1 MNNITFADASS
12 DFDQAKYLI
21 FGAPFDWTTSYRP
34 GTRFGPGAIRE
45 ASYNFEPF
53 NYEFGISLTNIPV
66 FDMGNLDEWLIIKD
80 VLDDICNMAKNA
92 VINGKFPILLGG
104 EHSVSPG
111 AVRAFED
118 EKIAVIIID
127 AHLDFRD
134 SYLGSKNSH
143 ACAHRRIADLIGV
156 ENVISLGVRS
166 ISDEE
171 NMNEAN
177 FIDSF
182 EIKREGMEKSLK
194 KALKILG
201 NPEKVYM
208 SLDIDGLDPIF
219 APGTGTPEPFGLTD
233 TDVKYVIDAL
243 AAKLVGFDV
252 VEVSPPYDH
261 GQTANLAAR
270 LVREVIAATW
280 VANDQK
286 A

>member
-1 MNNITFADASS
+1 MNNITFADAVS

-53 NYEFGISLTNIPV
+53 NYEFGISLADIPV
-66 FDMGNLDEWLIIKD
+66 IDTGNLNEWLIIEE
-80 VLDDICNMAKNA
+80 VLDDIYNTARNA
-92 VINGKFPILLGG
+92 LLNGKFPILLGG

-111 AVRAFED
+111 AVRAFKD
-118 EKIAVIIID
+118 EKIAVVIID

-143 ACAHRRIADLIGV
+143 ACAHRRIADLVGV

-194 KALKILG
+194 KALETLG
-201 NPEKVYM
+201 NPEKVYL

-243 AAKLVGFDV
+243 APRLVGFDV

-280 VANDQK
+280 AAKNQK

>member
-1 MNNITFADASS
+1 LNNITFADASS

-66 FDMGNLDEWLIIKD
+66 FDTGNLDEWLIIKD
-80 VLDDICNMAKNA
+80 VLDDICNTAKNA
-92 VINGKFPILLGG
+92 LINGKFPILLGG

-118 EKIAVIIID
+118 EKMAVIIID

>member
-1 MNNITFADASS
+1 MNNITFADAVS
-12 DFDQAKYLI
+12 DRDRAKYLI

-53 NYEFGISLTNIPV
+53 NYEFGISLTDIPV
-66 FDMGNLDEWLIIKD
+66 FDMGNLDEWLIIED
-80 VLDDICNMAKNA
+80 VLNEIRDTTRDALRS
-92 VINGKFPILLGG
+92 GKFPILLGG
-104 EHSVSPG
+104 EHSVTPG
-111 AVRAFED
+111 AVRAFEGM
-118 EKIAVIIID
+118 EMAVVIID

-143 ACAHRRIADLIGV
+143 ACAHRRVADLIGV

-182 EIKREGMEKSLK
+182 EIKREGIEKSLK
-194 KALKILG
+194 KALGILG
-201 NPEKVYM
+201 NPEKVYL

-233 TDVKYVIDAL
+233 MDVKYVIDTL
-243 AAKLVGFDV
+243 APKLVGFDV

-270 LVREVIAATW
+270 FVREVIAATW
-280 VANDQK
+280 VSGHQK

>member
-1 MNNITFADASS
+1 MNNLTFADAES
-12 DFDQAKYLI
+12 DFESAKYLI

-34 GTRFGPGAIRE
+34 GTRFGPDAIRE

-53 NYEFGISLTNIPV
+53 NYEFRVSLSDIPV
-66 FDMGNLDEWLIIKD
+66 FDSGNLDEWLVMEDI
-80 VLDDICNMAKNA
+80 LDEIYNTTRNA
-92 VINGKFPILLGG
+92 HLNGKFPIMLGG
-104 EHSVSPG
+104 EHSMSPG
-111 AVRAFED
+111 AVKAFED
-118 EKIAVIIID
+118 EKIAVLIID
-127 AHLDFRD
+127 AHLDFRE
-134 SYLGSKNSH
+134 SYLGSRNSH
-143 ACAHRRIADLIGV
+143 ACAHRRIAEIVGV

-171 NMNEAN
+171 KMEEAN

-182 EIKREGMEKSLK
+182 EIKREGIENSLK
-194 KALKILG
+194 KALKIL
-201 NPEKVYM
+201 NNQEKIYM

-233 TDVKYVIDAL
+233 MDVKYVIDTL
-243 AAKLVGFDV
+243 APRMVAFDL

-280 VANDQK
+280 VAKNQK